1 MQQPDP
7 RTDRGL
13 LERCGKLLSSI
24 QAFTGGDAAGA
35 DQQPSPVSVLDAA
48 AFLADEDS
56 PSSSSRSKRAIDFR
70 SSSSVGRAK
79 PATTVSDPED
89 DEWVPS
95 SWSLDPEACSDPD
108 YAYVAELVR
117 LLGGSRRT
125 RDPADAYRAAE
136 QRWRHQRGSGGGEGD
151 PDDTWHHRRLLCG
164 AVAEALERQRA
175 ACPWEPAAWLRGA
188 DLVAHVWA
196 EVRRAGEP
204 VVARAAGEDADLN
217 DVTCSAIRRDLAA
230 DSSSGPW
237 GSQQKQRHG
246 AEAAD
251 AVLQIE
257 RLVFKDLVADTIREL
272 ADADRP
278 LLPRRKLVF

>member
-1 MQQPDP
+1 MQQLDP

-24 QAFTGGDAAGA
+24 HAFTRGDASGA

-56 PSSSSRSKRAIDFR
+56 PSALSASKRAIDFR
-70 SSSSVGRAK
+70 SSSVGHPK
-79 PATTVSDPED
+79 PASAVSDPAH
-89 DEWVPS
+89 DEYV
-95 SWSLDPEACSDPD
+95 DPEASGCPDPD

-117 LLGGSRRT
+117 HLGGARARA
-125 RDPADAYRAAE
+125 RDPAAAYRAAE
-136 QRWRHQRGSGGGEGD
+136 QRRRERGGD
-151 PDDTWHHRRLLCG
+151 PDTWHLRRLLCG
-164 AVAEALERQRA
+164 AVTEALERQRS

-188 DLVAHVWA
+188 ELVGHVWA

-204 VVARAAGEDADLN
+204 VAPAADADLN
-217 DVTCSAIRRDLAA
+217 DVTCRAIRRDLAA
-230 DSSSGPW
+230 DGGSPW
-237 GSQQKQRHG
+237 GSLRQRPRHG
-246 AEAAD
+246 ADVAD

-257 RLVFKDLVADTIREL
+257 RLLFVDLVADTIREL

-278 LLPRRKLVF
+278 LPRRKLVF